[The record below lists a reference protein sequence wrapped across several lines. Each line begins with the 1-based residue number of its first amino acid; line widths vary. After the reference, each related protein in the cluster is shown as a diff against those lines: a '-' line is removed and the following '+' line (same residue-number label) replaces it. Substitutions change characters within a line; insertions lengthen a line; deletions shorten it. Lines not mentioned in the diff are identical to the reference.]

1 MSFEIPVKSVPNWQ
15 IPDQFPSRLPMA
27 DWVASTSMER
37 FAFLASV
44 ASILSTAGFAWM
56 YHSRDHIGAASVS
69 LFIILGSLINFGV
82 GKWSGNHRR
91 TLVGQTVIWWLGLTL
106 MIFAH
111 GGLDTPNL
119 VFVVVIGPMMIFAGF
134 MKPGL
139 LMSGLTVGIL
149 WAMVWLKES
158 NYLESK
164 LIIPEIQRGYAAT
177 VAVIVFGLVGFLRH
191 LKVFAIS
198 QALDAERK
206 LVELEQ
212 NRAQE
217 YQMKRRLFLA
227 SVNHEIRNPLTALVT
242 ASEEL
247 ATCQLAGANADL
259 REALRATTEH
269 LLAVVNDVLAGE
281 RQELGRS
288 NSVVQEF
295 SIRQCLLDCRS
306 IYALKAQKLGVTIVV
321 NVVEEVW
328 LGSRYLLQ
336 QVVTNLVSNSL
347 KHSPC
352 CVIRL
357 TAKGVEGGLNVTVE
371 DTGPGI
377 DPNKLPNLFT
387 PYVASSGDIGST
399 GLGLPICQRLV
410 EEEMKGRLSL
420 VSKPG
425 LGVSFNIFVPFAK
438 VAAPHSAVAVKR
450 PARLDAYR
458 VLLVEDDINN
468 GAAMMAVF
476 RKKGA
481 QVNSAN
487 CVEDALPLL
496 RSSRYDIIVV
506 DKNLSGSPGVSQND
520 GIDLTRQISE
530 MDQGIVIGFSGY
542 CTEEI
547 KAEWCAAGA
556 SEVLA
561 KPAPFSELW
570 AVIMKHLP
578 ATASA

>member
-1 MSFEIPVKSVPNWQ
+1 MSSEKPTKVERLVHMAGLSVR
-15 IPDQFPSRLPMA
+15 SLA
-27 DWVASTSMER
+27 DRVALTSLET
-37 FAFLASV
+37 FATIASV
-44 ASILSTAGFAWM
+44 ASIGSTMVLGWVF
-56 YHSRDHIGAASVS
+56 YYSRGYMVAASLSVG
-69 LFIILGSLINFGV
+69 IILGSALNWGV
-82 GKWSGNHRR
+82 GQWTNNARR
-91 TLVGQTVIWWLGLTL
+91 ALVGQGVVWWVGLTL
-106 MIFAH
+106 MTFAH

-119 VFVVVIGPMMIFAGF
+119 IFVVIIGPMMIFAGF
-134 MKPGL
+134 LLPGF
-139 LMSGLTVGIL
+139 LMAGFAVVLVWG
-149 WAMVWLKES
+149 AVWLKQI
-158 NYLESK
+158 NYLES
-164 LIIPEIQRGYAAT
+164 LIIISEFQRGYTAT

-206 LVELEQ
+206 LVEVEQ
-212 NRAQE
+212 KRAQE

-247 ATCQLAGANADL
+247 ATCVLAGANADL
-259 REALRATTEH
+259 RETLRATTEH

-321 NVVEEVW
+321 NVDEEVW

-336 QVVTNLVSNSL
+336 QVVTNLISNSL
-347 KHSPC
+347 KHSPG

-377 DPNKLPNLFT
+377 DANKLPTLFT
-387 PYVASSGDIGST
+387 PYVSSSGDVGST

-420 VSKPG
+420 VSEPG

-438 VAAPHSAVAVKR
+438 VAAPHSPVAVKR
-450 PARLDAYR
+450 SARLDAYR

-487 CVEDALPLL
+487 CVEDALSLL

-570 AVIMKHLP
+570 AVISKHLP

>member
-1 MSFEIPVKSVPNWQ
+1 MSSEKPTKVERLVHMVGLSVR
-15 IPDQFPSRLPMA
+15 SLA
-27 DWVASTSMER
+27 DRVALTSLETFATIASVVSIASTMVLGGV
-37 FAFLASV
+37 F
-44 ASILSTAGFAWM
+44 
-56 YHSRDHIGAASVS
+56 YYSRGHMVAASVS
-69 LFIILGSLINFGV
+69 VGIILGSALNWGV
-82 GKWSGNHRR
+82 GQWTNNARR
-91 TLVGQTVIWWLGLTL
+91 ALVGQGVVWWVGLTL
-106 MIFAH
+106 MMFAH

-119 VFVVVIGPMMIFAGF
+119 IFVVIIGPMMIFAGF
-134 MKPGL
+134 ILPGF
-139 LMSGLTVGIL
+139 LMAGFAVVLV
-149 WAMVWLKES
+149 WVAVWLKQT
-158 NYLESK
+158 NYLES
-164 LIIPEIQRGYAAT
+164 LVRISEVQRGYAAT
-177 VAVIVFGLVGFLRH
+177 VAVVIFGLVGFLRY

-212 NRAQE
+212 KRAQE

-259 REALRATTEH
+259 RETLRATTEH

-306 IYALKAQKLGVTIVV
+306 IYALKAQKLGIKIVV
-321 NVVEEVW
+321 NVDEEVW
-328 LGSRYLLQ
+328 IGSRYLLQ

-347 KHSPC
+347 KHSPG

-377 DPNKLPNLFT
+377 DANKLPNLFT

-420 VSKPG
+420 VSEPG
-425 LGVSFNIFVPFAK
+425 LGVSFDIFVPFAK

-450 PARLDAYR
+450 SARLDAYR

-481 QVNSAN
+481 QVNAAN

-570 AVIMKHLP
+570 AVILKHLP